1 MTGEEFSGP
10 PGPKLMRLVYFVGA
24 GGNPISNLSLLFV
37 RKLDQISSLLRT
49 VPVACT
55 VAINKWREFESKSII
70 QEQQQQKKQGVK
82 VVAEIPNSSDSV
94 TIHKALK

>member
-82 VVAEIPNSSDSV
+82 VVAEIPNSSESV

>member
-1 MTGEEFSGP
+1 LLIRPPLGKLLKGHESNQLIFHSDESGAH
-10 PGPKLMRLVYFVGA
+10 YFARA
-24 GGNPISNLSLLFV
+24 G
-37 RKLDQISSLLRT
+37 
-49 VPVACT
+49 VACT

-70 QEQQQQKKQGVK
+70 QEQQQKKQGVK

>member
-1 MTGEEFSGP
+1 
-10 PGPKLMRLVYFVGA
+10 
-24 GGNPISNLSLLFV
+24 
-37 RKLDQISSLLRT
+37 
-49 VPVACT
+49 VACT

-70 QEQQQQKKQGVK
+70 QEQQQKKQGVK

>member
-24 GGNPISNLSLLFV
+24 G
-37 RKLDQISSLLRT
+37 
-49 VPVACT
+49 VACT

-82 VVAEIPNSSDSV
+82 VVAEIPNSSESV